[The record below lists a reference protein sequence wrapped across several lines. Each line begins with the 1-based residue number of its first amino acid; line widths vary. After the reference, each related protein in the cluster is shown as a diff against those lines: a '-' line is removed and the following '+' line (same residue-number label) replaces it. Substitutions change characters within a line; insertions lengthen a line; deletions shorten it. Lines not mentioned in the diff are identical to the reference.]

1 MHGLLRI
8 GQVSKLYGIS
18 IDTLRHYD
26 RKGLLKPIIHDQ
38 NDYRYYALEHL
49 DILEMILVGKYME
62 IPLNQMKERID
73 SENIHG
79 YLSMINKQKE
89 LINEKKRLLDQ
100 LDQYTENMEKLLT
113 TISNFKNDYTF
124 STASSWK
131 ELNITIYRVDFETLL
146 NESTKSQKTDR
157 VGSFEQWGFYHS
169 GSDGTIIEDEELV
182 GFSFPPS
189 IINTNIFQEKL
200 KSASENKLISPY
212 HVTGHYE
219 KIMFWGIKSDLMDYL
234 YKLCSHF
241 GLKNSNILVK
251 YKFALLHKNMD
262 HEYFVEIFFPKNSV

>member
-1 MHGLLRI
+1 MQELLRI

-26 RKGLLKPIIHDQ
+26 RKGLLKPIVDDQ
-38 NDYRYYALEHL
+38 NDYRYYSLEHL

-62 IPLNQMKERID
+62 IPLDQMKERID

-79 YLSMINKQKE
+79 YLSMIKEQKE

-100 LDQYTENMEKLLT
+100 LDEYAEDMSKLLT
-113 TISNFKNDYTF
+113 TISNFENDYTF
-124 STASSWK
+124 STTSSLK
-131 ELNITIYRVDFETLL
+131 EINLTIYKIDLETLL
-146 NESTKSQKTDR
+146 NESTKSQKTDG
-157 VGSFEQWGFYHS
+157 VESFEQWGFYHS

-182 GFSFPPS
+182 GFSFPHS
-189 IINTNIFQEKL
+189 MTNTNILQEKL
-200 KSASENKLISPY
+200 MLASQHNAQMQH
-212 HVTGHYE
+212 HVTGCYRS
-219 KIMFWGIKSDLMDYL
+219 IMFWGIKNHLIEYL
-234 YKLCSHF
+234 CKLCDHF

-262 HEYFVEIFFPKNSV
+262 HDYFVEIFFPKNLV